1 MPLLTIGDQFPT
13 YQLTGLIGGDLST
26 VDAQQPGD
34 YFTTISSDDY
44 AGKWRVIFFWPKD
57 FTFVCPTEIAAFGKL
72 NDEFADRDAQVL
84 GVSIDSEFVHFQW
97 RARHDDLKNLPFPM
111 LSDIKREL
119 VTATGALNAG
129 GVADRAT
136 FIVDPNNEI
145 QFVSVTAGS
154 VGRNV
159 DEVLRVL
166 DALQS
171 DELCACNWRKGD
183 PTLNAGELLKESAA

>member
-1 MPLLTIGDQFPT
+1 MSLLTIGDQFPA
-13 YQLTGLIGGDLST
+13 YQLTALIGGDLSK
-26 VDAQQPGD
+26 VEAKKPED

-44 AGKWRVIFFWPKD
+44 DGKWLIVFFWPKD

-72 NDEFADRDAQVL
+72 NDEFEDRDAKVL
-84 GVSIDSEFVHFQW
+84 GVSVDNEFVHFQW
-97 RARHDDLKNLPFPM
+97 RAQHDDLKKLPFPM
-111 LSDIKREL
+111 LADIKRDL
-119 VTATGALNAG
+119 VKATGALNAD
-129 GVADRAT
+129 GVADRVT
-136 FIVDPNNEI
+136 YIVDPNNEI

-183 PTLNAGELLKESAA
+183 PTLDAGELLKASA

>member
-1 MPLLTIGDQFPT
+1 MALLTIGDQFPA
-13 YQLTGLIGGDLST
+13 YSLTALVAGDLAKI
-26 VDAQQPGD
+26 DAKGPED
-34 YFTTISSDDY
+34 FFTTITSDDHK
-44 AGKWRVIFFWPKD
+44 GKWRIIFFWPKD

-84 GVSIDSEFVHFQW
+84 GASTDNEFVHYNW
-97 RARHDDLKNLPFPM
+97 RLDHADLKTLPFPM
-111 LSDIKREL
+111 LSDLKREL
-119 VTATGALNAG
+119 VEATGVLNAD

-171 DELCACNWRKGD
+171 DELCACNWKKGEA
-183 PTLNAGELLKESAA
+183 TLNVGELLKESI

>member
-1 MPLLTIGDQFPT
+1 M
-13 YQLTGLIGGDLST
+13 
-26 VDAQQPGD
+26 DAQQPDD
-34 YFTTISSDDY
+34 YFTQITSDDFD
-44 AGKWRVIFFWPKD
+44 GKWRIIFFWPKD

-72 NDEFADRDAQVL
+72 NDEFEDRDAQVL
-84 GVSIDSEFVHFQW
+84 GASVDNEFVHFQW
-97 RARHDDLKNLPFPM
+97 RAQHEDLKTLPFPM
-111 LSDIKREL
+111 LSDLKREL
-119 VTATGALNAG
+119 AEATGVLNAD

-171 DELCACNWRKGD
+171 DELCACNWKKGD
-183 PTLNAGELLKESAA
+183 PTINAGELLTAGV

>member
-1 MPLLTIGDQFPT
+1 MLGIGEKFPSFSLTATVGTEKDPKTAFKT
-13 YQLTGLIGGDLST
+13 LTDL
-26 VDAQQPGD
+26 
-34 YFTTISSDDY
+34 DY
-44 AGKWRVIFFWPKD
+44 AGKWKIYFFWPKD
-57 FTFVCPTEIAAFGKL
+57 FTFVCPTEIVGF
-72 NDEFADRDAQVL
+72 NEIEREFRDRDAQLL
-84 GVSIDSEFVHFQW
+84 GLSIDSEFVHFNW
-97 RARHDDLKNLPFPM
+97 RAQHDDLKKLPFPM

-119 VTATGALNAG
+119 SLGTGVLNDV

-159 DEVLRVL
+159 EEVLRVL

-183 PTLNAGELLKESAA
+183 PTLDATELLKQSA